1 MVMNKAQYQK
11 RERKGQHNRPQKHSG
26 KSPHKVSG
34 LILFGRH
41 PVVAGLGNPSR
52 EKIALYATEK
62 ALAALRDE
70 IELAK
75 ELPIHLSTGHEIA
88 DLVGEDA
95 PHQGLALRVRPLP
108 GQHLSNFAPIASTA
122 AGAKNII
129 VVLDQVSDPHN
140 VGAIMRSAA
149 AFGARA
155 VITTERN
162 SPSESGVLAK
172 SASGALETVPWIRV
186 TNLSRALEELADLG
200 YWRVGLD
207 GNAKHAIGETDAGE
221 NVALVLGAEGKGLR
235 EGTAKKCDYLVRL
248 PISNAV
254 ESLNVSNAA
263 AVALYEFAKA

>member
-95 PHQGLALRVRPLP
+95 PHQGCPANISATLHRSPVR
-108 GQHLSNFAPIASTA
+108 
-122 AGAKNII
+122 
-129 VVLDQVSDPHN
+129 
-140 VGAIMRSAA
+140 R
-149 AFGARA
+149 
-155 VITTERN
+155 
-162 SPSESGVLAK
+162 
-172 SASGALETVPWIRV
+172 
-186 TNLSRALEELADLG
+186 
-200 YWRVGLD
+200 
-207 GNAKHAIGETDAGE
+207 
-221 NVALVLGAEGKGLR
+221 LVLR
-235 EGTAKKCDYLVRL
+235 
-248 PISNAV
+248 ISLW
-254 ESLNVSNAA
+254 SWT
-263 AVALYEFAKA
+263 K